1 MNVQVL
7 SDQVLL
13 NHYLSGDRSAIS
25 QLIERHSR
33 RVKDYIHMMVK
44 DRDVADDIFQETFIK
59 AVRVIDEGRYTDNGK
74 FLSWILRIA
83 HNQVID
89 HFRAQRQNKSV
100 SESEAGYDV
109 LGTLKL
115 AERTVE
121 DAMVC
126 EQIERDVRALG
137 RTAARRTARSGDDA
151 LFLGS
156 EFQGYSRAD
165 QREYQHRAGAHALCA
180 HQPAENDQR
189 KKSDSELTLHNNPR
203 PAALYE
209 QSKLMTG
216 PMEDI
221 DKNEVSDNGISE
233 DEDLMMREVIQG
245 DADLC
250 YLHHYLSEVFRNGDN
265 F

>member
-33 RVKDYIHMMVK
+33 RVRDYISMMVK

-126 EQIERDVRALG
+126 DQIERDVRALVELLP
-137 RTAARRTARSGDDA
+137 A
-151 LFLGS
+151 
-156 EFQGYSRAD
+156 E
-165 QREYQHRAGAHALCA
+165 QREVVIMRYFSGLSFKDIAEQTNVSINTALG
-180 HQPAENDQR
+180 R
-189 KKSDSELTLHNNPR
+189 MR
-203 PAALYE
+203 YALINLRRMIKE
-209 QSKLMTG
+209 
-216 PMEDI
+216 
-221 DKNEVSDNGISE
+221 KNLI
-233 DEDLMMREVIQG
+233 
-245 DADLC
+245 
-250 YLHHYLSEVFRNGDN
+250 LS
-265 F
+265 